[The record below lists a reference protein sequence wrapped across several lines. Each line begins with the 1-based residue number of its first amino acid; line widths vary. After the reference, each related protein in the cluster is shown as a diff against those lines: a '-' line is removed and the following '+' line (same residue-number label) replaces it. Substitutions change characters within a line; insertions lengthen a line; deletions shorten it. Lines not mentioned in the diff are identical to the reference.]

1 MESETTNIL
10 LVGNPNC
17 GKTSIF
23 NILAGLN
30 QKVTNIPGTTVEKVS
45 GKIKIN
51 NKEYTLIDLPGAYS
65 LFPKSEDELVAAKEI
80 LSTKNAIIVFVAD
93 ATRLESNLFYFSQI
107 ADLGLPTMLALNM
120 VDLAKSKGIQIDTD
134 ALSQKLGVLVVS
146 ISALK
151 SEGIETLKNTF
162 HKVVFPNQNPFYNSY
177 NKSEIGY
184 KDFVSQQIKSGNE
197 ENKVDETRKKDAS
210 ERQKM
215 VADIISNV
223 VTRLPYQ
230 KRLVEKLDQLLI
242 HPVWGII
249 IMLAIMTLIFQS
261 VFMLAEVPMQGIE
274 WIFIKVGGFVN
285 ESLPAGFFNDLVVEG
300 LISGLAGVVVF
311 VPQIVILFFFIGL
324 LEETGYIT
332 RISFL
337 SDRFMRRFGL
347 SGKSV
352 IPMTGGLA
360 CAIPSIMAAR
370 TIENKAER
378 LATIF
383 IIPLMTCSAR
393 LPVYTLLISMLVP
406 EDSSVWIFNTR
417 GLVLMGMYLLGFVS
431 ALLFALIFRL
441 FIKAKAN
448 HFFVL
453 EMPELRPP
461 RWKPLFYML
470 YKKSMMFLS
479 GAGKVILIVSLI
491 LFFLKSFGPS
501 DDMQQIKSRYQ
512 AQYGNELSPE
522 IERQQNSELLEASW
536 IGRIGKV
543 IEPAI
548 RPLGYDWKIGI
559 ALTTSFAARE
569 VFVGTMS
576 AIYGLADDEEGTG
589 LRDMLQKQTD
599 PVTGLPVY
607 TFPVLISLLL
617 FYAIALQCA
626 STVAVVY
633 KETKSLKYTAIQ
645 LVSMYG
651 AAYVVCMFAYNF
663 LS

>member
-1 MESETTNIL
+1 MDIPSIL
-10 LVGNPNC
+10 LAGNPNC

-45 GKIKIN
+45 GKIKVH
-51 NKEYTLIDLPGAYS
+51 NKEYTLVDLPGSYS
-65 LFPKSEDELVAAKEI
+65 LIPKSEDELVAATEI
-80 LSTKNAIIVFVAD
+80 LNAKNSMIVFVAD

-120 VDLAKSKGIQIDTD
+120 EDLAKSKGIEIDIN
-134 ALSQKLGVLVVS
+134 ALSEKLGVLVVP
-146 ISALK
+146 ISALR
-151 SEGIETLKNTF
+151 SEGIDTLKNTF
-162 HKVVFPNQNPFYNSY
+162 HKVVYPNQNLFYPHY
-177 NKSEIGY
+177 DKSGMAY
-184 KDFVSQQIKSGNE
+184 KDFVQHQIQLSNSGE
-197 ENKVDETRKKDAS
+197 TVDTNRMLDAS
-210 ERQKM
+210 ARQKM
-215 VADIISNV
+215 IAEIVKETL
-223 VTRLPYQ
+223 TRMPYPKQ
-230 KRLVEKLDQLLI
+230 LVEKLDHLLV
-242 HPVWGII
+242 HPVWGIVF
-249 IMLAIMTLIFQS
+249 MLAIMTVIFQS

-274 WIFIKVGGFVN
+274 WIFVKVGGFVKDA
-285 ESLPAGFFNDLVVEG
+285 LPSGFFNDLVVEG
-300 LISGLAGVVVF
+300 LIAGLAGVVVF

-332 RISFL
+332 RISFI
-337 SDRFMRRFGL
+337 SDRFMRKFGL

-352 IPMTGGLA
+352 IPLTGGLA

-406 EDSSVWIFNTR
+406 ENSYVGLFNTR

-441 FIKAKAN
+441 FIKAKTKN
-448 HFFVL
+448 LFVL

-461 RWKPLFYML
+461 RWKPLLYML
-470 YKKSMMFLS
+470 YKKCMMFLI

-491 LFFLKSFGPS
+491 LFFLKSFGPG
-501 DDMQQIKSRYQ
+501 DDMQQIKDRY
-512 AQYGNELSPE
+512 AAEYGSILSTSVE
-522 IERQQNSELLEASW
+522 QQQNAELLEASW
-536 IGRIGKV
+536 IGRIGRV

-548 RPLGYDWKIGI
+548 KPLGYDWKIGI

-576 AIYGLADDEEGTG
+576 AIYGLGDDEGEGG
-589 LRDMLQKQTD
+589 LRDMLQKQKD
-599 PVTGLPVY
+599 PLTGLPIY

-633 KETKSLKYTAIQ
+633 KETKSLKYTAMQ

-651 AAYVVCMFAYNF
+651 AAYIICALVFNI

>member
-1 MESETTNIL
+1 MDTPSIL
-10 LVGNPNC
+10 LAGNPNC

-45 GKIKIN
+45 GKIKVH
-51 NKEYTLIDLPGAYS
+51 NKEYTLVDLPGAYS
-65 LFPKSEDELVAAKEI
+65 LIPKSEDELVAATEI
-80 LSTKNAIIVFVAD
+80 LNAKNSMIVFVAD

-120 VDLAKSKGIQIDTD
+120 VDLAKSKGIEIDIN
-134 ALSQKLGVLVVS
+134 ALSEKLGVLVVP
-146 ISALK
+146 ISALR
-151 SEGIETLKNTF
+151 SEGIDTLKNTF
-162 HKVVFPNQNPFYNSY
+162 HKVVYPNQNLFYPHY
-177 NKSEIGY
+177 DKSGMAY
-184 KDFVSQQIKSGNE
+184 KDFVQHQIQLSNSE
-197 ENKVDETRKKDAS
+197 DVVDTNRMLDAS
-210 ERQKM
+210 ARQKM
-215 VADIISNV
+215 IAEIVKDTL
-223 VTRLPYQ
+223 TRMPYPKQ
-230 KRLVEKLDQLLI
+230 LVEKLDHLLV
-242 HPVWGII
+242 HPVWGIVF
-249 IMLAIMTLIFQS
+249 MLAIMTVIFQS

-274 WIFIKVGGFVN
+274 WIFVKVGGFVKDA
-285 ESLPAGFFNDLVVEG
+285 LPSGFFNDLIVEG
-300 LISGLAGVVVF
+300 LIAGLAGVVVF

-332 RISFL
+332 RISFI
-337 SDRFMRRFGL
+337 SDRFMRKFGL

-352 IPMTGGLA
+352 IPLTGGLA

-406 EDSSVWIFNTR
+406 ENSYVGLFNTR

-441 FIKAKAN
+441 FIKAKTKN
-448 HFFVL
+448 LFVL

-461 RWKPLFYML
+461 RWKPLLYML
-470 YKKSMMFLS
+470 YKKCMMFLV

-491 LFFLKSFGPS
+491 LFFLKSFGPG
-501 DDMQQIKSRYQ
+501 DDMQQIKDRY
-512 AQYGNELSPE
+512 AAEYGSILSTSVE
-522 IERQQNSELLEASW
+522 QQQNAELLEASW
-536 IGRIGKV
+536 IGRIGRV

-548 RPLGYDWKIGI
+548 KPLGYDWKIGI

-576 AIYGLADDEEGTG
+576 AIYGLGDDEGEGG
-589 LRDMLQKQTD
+589 LRDMLQKQKD
-599 PVTGLPVY
+599 PLTGLPIY

-633 KETKSLKYTAIQ
+633 KETKSLKYTAMQ

-651 AAYVVCMFAYNF
+651 AAYIICALVFNI

>member
-1 MESETTNIL
+1 MDTPSIL
-10 LVGNPNC
+10 LAGNPNC

-45 GKIKIN
+45 GKIKVH
-51 NKEYTLIDLPGAYS
+51 NKEYTLVDLPGSYS
-65 LFPKSEDELVAAKEI
+65 LIPKSEDELVAATEI
-80 LSTKNAIIVFVAD
+80 LNAKNSMIVFVAD

-120 VDLAKSKGIQIDTD
+120 VDLAKSKGIEIDIN
-134 ALSQKLGVLVVS
+134 ALSEKLGVLVVP
-146 ISALK
+146 ISALR
-151 SEGIETLKNTF
+151 SEGIDTLKNTF
-162 HKVVFPNQNPFYNSY
+162 HKVVYPNQNLFYPHY
-177 NKSEIGY
+177 DKSGMAY
-184 KDFVSQQIKSGNE
+184 KDFVQHQIQLSNSGE
-197 ENKVDETRKKDAS
+197 TVDTNRMLDAS
-210 ERQKM
+210 ARQKM
-215 VADIISNV
+215 IAEIVKETL
-223 VTRLPYQ
+223 TRMPYPKQ
-230 KRLVEKLDQLLI
+230 LVEKLDHLLV
-242 HPVWGII
+242 HPVWGIVF
-249 IMLAIMTLIFQS
+249 MLAIMTVIFQS

-274 WIFIKVGGFVN
+274 WIFVKVGGFVKDA
-285 ESLPAGFFNDLVVEG
+285 LPSGFFNDLVVEG
-300 LISGLAGVVVF
+300 LIAGLAGVVVF

-332 RISFL
+332 RISFI
-337 SDRFMRRFGL
+337 SDRFMRKFGL

-352 IPMTGGLA
+352 IPLTGGLA

-406 EDSSVWIFNTR
+406 ENSYVGLFNTR

-441 FIKAKAN
+441 FIKAKTKN
-448 HFFVL
+448 LFVL

-461 RWKPLFYML
+461 RWKPLLYML
-470 YKKSMMFLS
+470 YKKCMMFLV

-491 LFFLKSFGPS
+491 LFFLKSFGPG
-501 DDMQQIKSRYQ
+501 DDMQQIKDRY
-512 AQYGNELSPE
+512 AAEYGSILSTSVE
-522 IERQQNSELLEASW
+522 QQQNAELLEASW
-536 IGRIGKV
+536 IGRIGRV

-548 RPLGYDWKIGI
+548 KPLGYDWKIGI

-576 AIYGLADDEEGTG
+576 AIYGLGDDEGEGG
-589 LRDMLQKQTD
+589 LRDMLQKQKD
-599 PVTGLPVY
+599 PLTGLPIY

-633 KETKSLKYTAIQ
+633 KETKSLKYTAMQ

-651 AAYVVCMFAYNF
+651 AAYIICALVFNI

>member
-1 MESETTNIL
+1 MDTPSIL
-10 LVGNPNC
+10 LAGNPNC

-45 GKIKIN
+45 GKIKVH
-51 NKEYTLIDLPGAYS
+51 NKEYTLVDLPGSYS
-65 LFPKSEDELVAAKEI
+65 LIPKSEDELVAATEI
-80 LSTKNAIIVFVAD
+80 LNAKNSMIVFVAD

-120 VDLAKSKGIQIDTD
+120 VDLAKSKGIEIDIN
-134 ALSQKLGVLVVS
+134 ALSEKLGVLVVP
-146 ISALK
+146 ISALR
-151 SEGIETLKNTF
+151 SEGIDTLKNTF
-162 HKVVFPNQNPFYNSY
+162 HKVVYPNQNLFYPHY
-177 NKSEIGY
+177 DKSGMAY
-184 KDFVSQQIKSGNE
+184 KDFVQHQIQLSNSGE
-197 ENKVDETRKKDAS
+197 TVDTNRMLDAS
-210 ERQKM
+210 ARQKM
-215 VADIISNV
+215 IAEIVKETL
-223 VTRLPYQ
+223 TRMPYPKQ
-230 KRLVEKLDQLLI
+230 LVEKLDHLLV
-242 HPVWGII
+242 HPVWGIVF
-249 IMLAIMTLIFQS
+249 MLAIMTVIFQS

-274 WIFIKVGGFVN
+274 WIFVKVGGFVKDA
-285 ESLPAGFFNDLVVEG
+285 LPSGFFNDLIVEG
-300 LISGLAGVVVF
+300 LIAGLAGVVVF

-332 RISFL
+332 RISFI
-337 SDRFMRRFGL
+337 SDRFMRKFGL

-352 IPMTGGLA
+352 IPLTGGLA

-406 EDSSVWIFNTR
+406 ENSYVGLFNTR

-441 FIKAKAN
+441 FIKAKTKN
-448 HFFVL
+448 LFVL

-461 RWKPLFYML
+461 RWKPLLYML
-470 YKKSMMFLS
+470 YKKCMMFLV

-491 LFFLKSFGPS
+491 LFFLKSFGPG
-501 DDMQQIKSRYQ
+501 DDMQQIKDRY
-512 AQYGNELSPE
+512 AAEYGSILSTSVE
-522 IERQQNSELLEASW
+522 QQQNAELLEASW
-536 IGRIGKV
+536 IGRIGRV

-548 RPLGYDWKIGI
+548 KPLGYDWKIGI

-576 AIYGLADDEEGTG
+576 AIYGLGDDEGEGG
-589 LRDMLQKQTD
+589 LRDMLQKQKD
-599 PVTGLPVY
+599 PLTGLPIY

-633 KETKSLKYTAIQ
+633 KETKSLKYTAMQ

-651 AAYVVCMFAYNF
+651 AAYIICALVFNI

>member
-1 MESETTNIL
+1 MDTPSIL
-10 LVGNPNC
+10 LAGNPNC

-45 GKIKIN
+45 GKIKVH
-51 NKEYTLIDLPGAYS
+51 NKEYTLVDLPGSYS
-65 LFPKSEDELVAAKEI
+65 LIPKSEDELVAATEI
-80 LSTKNAIIVFVAD
+80 LNAKNSMIVFVAD

-120 VDLAKSKGIQIDTD
+120 VDLAKSKGIEIDIN
-134 ALSQKLGVLVVS
+134 ALSEKLGVLVVP
-146 ISALK
+146 ISALR
-151 SEGIETLKNTF
+151 SEGIDTLKNTF
-162 HKVVFPNQNPFYNSY
+162 HKVVYPNQNLFYPHY
-177 NKSEIGY
+177 DKSGMAY
-184 KDFVSQQIKSGNE
+184 KDFVQHQIQLSNSE
-197 ENKVDETRKKDAS
+197 DVVDTNRMLDAS
-210 ERQKM
+210 ARQKM
-215 VADIISNV
+215 IAEIVKDTL
-223 VTRLPYQ
+223 TRMPYQ
-230 KRLVEKLDQLLI
+230 KQLVEKLDHLLV
-242 HPVWGII
+242 HPVWGIFF
-249 IMLAIMTLIFQS
+249 MLAIMTVIFQS

-274 WIFIKVGGFVN
+274 WIFVKVGGFVKDA
-285 ESLPAGFFNDLVVEG
+285 LPSGFFNDLIVEG
-300 LISGLAGVVVF
+300 LIAGLAGVVVF

-332 RISFL
+332 RISFI
-337 SDRFMRRFGL
+337 SDRFMRKFGL

-352 IPMTGGLA
+352 IPLTGGLA

-406 EDSSVWIFNTR
+406 ENSYVGLFNTR
-417 GLVLMGMYLLGFVS
+417 GLVLMGMYLLGFVF

-441 FIKAKAN
+441 FIKAKTKN
-448 HFFVL
+448 LFVL

-461 RWKPLFYML
+461 RWKPLLYML
-470 YKKSMMFLS
+470 YKKCMMFLV

-491 LFFLKSFGPS
+491 LFFLKSFGPG
-501 DDMQQIKSRYQ
+501 DDMQQIKDRY
-512 AQYGNELSPE
+512 AAEYGSILSTSVE
-522 IERQQNSELLEASW
+522 QQQNAELLEASW
-536 IGRIGKV
+536 IGRIGRV

-548 RPLGYDWKIGI
+548 KPLGYDWKIGI

-576 AIYGLADDEEGTG
+576 AIYGLGDDEGEGG
-589 LRDMLQKQTD
+589 LRDMLQKQKD
-599 PVTGLPVY
+599 PLTGLPIY

-633 KETKSLKYTAIQ
+633 KETKSLKYTAMQ

-651 AAYVVCMFAYNF
+651 AAYIICALVFNI

>member
-1 MESETTNIL
+1 MDTPSIL
-10 LVGNPNC
+10 LAGNPNC

-45 GKIKIN
+45 GKIKVH
-51 NKEYTLIDLPGAYS
+51 NKEYTLVDLPGSYS
-65 LFPKSEDELVAAKEI
+65 LIPKSEDELVAATEI
-80 LSTKNAIIVFVAD
+80 LNAKNSMIVFVAD

-120 VDLAKSKGIQIDTD
+120 VDLAKSKGIEIDIN
-134 ALSQKLGVLVVS
+134 ALSEKLGVLVVP
-146 ISALK
+146 ISALR
-151 SEGIETLKNTF
+151 SEGIDTLKNTF
-162 HKVVFPNQNPFYNSY
+162 HKVVYPNQNLFYPHY
-177 NKSEIGY
+177 DKSGMAY
-184 KDFVSQQIKSGNE
+184 KDFVQHQIQLSNSGE
-197 ENKVDETRKKDAS
+197 TVDTNRMLDAS
-210 ERQKM
+210 ARQKM
-215 VADIISNV
+215 IAEIVKETL
-223 VTRLPYQ
+223 TRMPYPKQ
-230 KRLVEKLDQLLI
+230 LVEKLDHLLV
-242 HPVWGII
+242 HPVWGIVF
-249 IMLAIMTLIFQS
+249 MLAIMTVIFQS

-274 WIFIKVGGFVN
+274 WIFVKVGGFVKDA
-285 ESLPAGFFNDLVVEG
+285 LPSGFFNDLIVEG
-300 LISGLAGVVVF
+300 LIAGLAGVVVF

-332 RISFL
+332 RISFI
-337 SDRFMRRFGL
+337 SDRFMRKFGL

-352 IPMTGGLA
+352 IPLTGGLA

-406 EDSSVWIFNTR
+406 ENSYVGLFNTR

-441 FIKAKAN
+441 FIKAKTKN
-448 HFFVL
+448 LFVL

-461 RWKPLFYML
+461 RWKPLLYML
-470 YKKSMMFLS
+470 YKKCMMFLV

-491 LFFLKSFGPS
+491 LFFLKSFGPG
-501 DDMQQIKSRYQ
+501 DDMQQIKDRY
-512 AQYGNELSPE
+512 AAEYGSILSTSVE
-522 IERQQNSELLEASW
+522 QQQNAELLEASW
-536 IGRIGKV
+536 IGRIGRV

-548 RPLGYDWKIGI
+548 KPLGYDWKIGI

-576 AIYGLADDEEGTG
+576 AIYGLGDDEGEGG
-589 LRDMLQKQTD
+589 LRDMLQKQKD
-599 PVTGLPVY
+599 PLTGLPIY

-633 KETKSLKYTAIQ
+633 KETKSLKYTAMQ

-651 AAYVVCMFAYNF
+651 VAYIICALVFNI

>member
-1 MESETTNIL
+1 MDIPSIL
-10 LVGNPNC
+10 LAGNPNC

-45 GKIKIN
+45 GKIKVH
-51 NKEYTLIDLPGAYS
+51 NKEYTLVDLPGSYS
-65 LFPKSEDELVAAKEI
+65 LIPKSEDELVAATEI
-80 LSTKNAIIVFVAD
+80 LNAKNSMIVFVAD

-120 VDLAKSKGIQIDTD
+120 VDLAKSKGIEIDIN
-134 ALSQKLGVLVVS
+134 ALSEKLGVLVVP
-146 ISALK
+146 ISALR
-151 SEGIETLKNTF
+151 SEGIDTLKNTF
-162 HKVVFPNQNPFYNSY
+162 HKVVYPNQNLFYPHY
-177 NKSEIGY
+177 DKSGMAY
-184 KDFVSQQIKSGNE
+184 KDFVQHQIQLSNSGE
-197 ENKVDETRKKDAS
+197 TVDTNRMLDAS
-210 ERQKM
+210 ARQKM
-215 VADIISNV
+215 IAEIVKETL
-223 VTRLPYQ
+223 TRMPYPKQ
-230 KRLVEKLDQLLI
+230 LVEKLDHLLV
-242 HPVWGII
+242 HPVWGIVF
-249 IMLAIMTLIFQS
+249 MLAIMTVIFQS

-274 WIFIKVGGFVN
+274 WIFVKVGGFVKDA
-285 ESLPAGFFNDLVVEG
+285 LPSGFFNDLVVEG
-300 LISGLAGVVVF
+300 LIAGLAGVVVF

-332 RISFL
+332 RISFI
-337 SDRFMRRFGL
+337 SDRFMRKFGL

-352 IPMTGGLA
+352 IPLTGGLA

-406 EDSSVWIFNTR
+406 ENSYVGLFNTR

-441 FIKAKAN
+441 FIKAKTKN
-448 HFFVL
+448 LFVL

-461 RWKPLFYML
+461 RWKPLLYML
-470 YKKSMMFLS
+470 YKKCMMFLI

-491 LFFLKSFGPS
+491 LFFLKSFGPG
-501 DDMQQIKSRYQ
+501 DDMQQIKDRY
-512 AQYGNELSPE
+512 AAEYGSILSTSVE
-522 IERQQNSELLEASW
+522 QQQNAELLEASW
-536 IGRIGKV
+536 IGRIGRV

-548 RPLGYDWKIGI
+548 KPLGYDWKIGI

-576 AIYGLADDEEGTG
+576 AIYGLGDDEGEGG
-589 LRDMLQKQTD
+589 LRDMLQKQKD
-599 PVTGLPVY
+599 PLTGLPIY

-633 KETKSLKYTAIQ
+633 KETKSLKYTAMQ

-651 AAYVVCMFAYNF
+651 AAYIICALVFNI

>member
-1 MESETTNIL
+1 MDIPSIL
-10 LVGNPNC
+10 LAGNPNC

-45 GKIKIN
+45 GKIKVH
-51 NKEYTLIDLPGAYS
+51 NKEYTLVDLPGSYS
-65 LFPKSEDELVAAKEI
+65 LIPKSEDELVAATEI
-80 LSTKNAIIVFVAD
+80 LNAKNSMIVFVAD

-120 VDLAKSKGIQIDTD
+120 EDLAKSKGIEIDIN
-134 ALSQKLGVLVVS
+134 ALSEKLGVLVVP
-146 ISALK
+146 ISALR
-151 SEGIETLKNTF
+151 SEGIDTLKNTF
-162 HKVVFPNQNPFYNSY
+162 HKVVYPNQNLFYPHY
-177 NKSEIGY
+177 DKSGMAY
-184 KDFVSQQIKSGNE
+184 KDFVQHQIQLSNSGE
-197 ENKVDETRKKDAS
+197 TVDTNRMLDAS
-210 ERQKM
+210 ARQKM
-215 VADIISNV
+215 IAEIVKETL
-223 VTRLPYQ
+223 TRMPYPKQ
-230 KRLVEKLDQLLI
+230 LVEKLDHLLV
-242 HPVWGII
+242 HPVWGIVF
-249 IMLAIMTLIFQS
+249 MLAIMTVIFQS

-274 WIFIKVGGFVN
+274 WIFVKVGGFVKDA
-285 ESLPAGFFNDLVVEG
+285 LPSGFFNDLVVEG
-300 LISGLAGVVVF
+300 LIAGLAGVVVF

-332 RISFL
+332 RISFI
-337 SDRFMRRFGL
+337 SDRFMRKFGL

-352 IPMTGGLA
+352 IPLTGGLA

-406 EDSSVWIFNTR
+406 ENSYVGLFNTR

-441 FIKAKAN
+441 FIKAKTKN
-448 HFFVL
+448 LFVL

-461 RWKPLFYML
+461 RWKPLLYML
-470 YKKSMMFLS
+470 YKKCMMFLI

-491 LFFLKSFGPS
+491 LFFLKSFGPG
-501 DDMQQIKSRYQ
+501 DDMQQIKDRY
-512 AQYGNELSPE
+512 AAEYGSILSTSVE
-522 IERQQNSELLEASW
+522 QQQNADLLEASW
-536 IGRIGKV
+536 IGRIGRV

-548 RPLGYDWKIGI
+548 KPLGYDWKIGI

-576 AIYGLADDEEGTG
+576 AIYGLGDDEGEGG
-589 LRDMLQKQTD
+589 LRDMLQKQKD
-599 PVTGLPVY
+599 PLTGLPIY

-633 KETKSLKYTAIQ
+633 KETKSLKYTAMQ

-651 AAYVVCMFAYNF
+651 AAYIICALVFNI